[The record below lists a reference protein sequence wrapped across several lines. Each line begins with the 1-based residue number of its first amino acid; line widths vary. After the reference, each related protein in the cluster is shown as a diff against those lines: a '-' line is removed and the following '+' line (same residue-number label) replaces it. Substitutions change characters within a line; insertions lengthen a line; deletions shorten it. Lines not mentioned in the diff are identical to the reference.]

1 MLELSSEEDT
11 LVLKANDTKINIEKL
26 KTKSITAEK
35 EEKKEIILSWLV
47 CHLDGDFWSNFY
59 KFDAEI

>member
-35 EEKKEIILSWLV
+35 EEKKEIILS
-47 CHLDGDFWSNFY
+47 
-59 KFDAEI
+59 